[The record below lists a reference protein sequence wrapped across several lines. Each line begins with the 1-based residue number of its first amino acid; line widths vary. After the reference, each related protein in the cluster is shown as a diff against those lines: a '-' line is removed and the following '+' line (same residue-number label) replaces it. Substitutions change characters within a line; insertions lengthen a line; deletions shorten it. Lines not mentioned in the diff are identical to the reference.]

1 METHDW
7 VSSGIAA
14 LALVVAI
21 WSLVWQA
28 RTRTRAPK
36 SRLKLHIKPNMNPF
50 LRYEQITVGDQPR
63 YHMTEDAPPLWT
75 VEVVV
80 INESPQVV
88 RIVEG
93 TVFVSSP
100 ESGESSGGLREGAVD
115 ERLTWPGHRPGPAA
129 SPEHPVVL
137 QTQREVKLSAVAG
150 SGHLEEGGPED
161 TFVVRAEV
169 RTDDGRVSSERT
181 VVRRGD
187 VIRRSGHAVLI

>member
-1 METHDW
+1 METPDW
-7 VSSGIAA
+7 VSSGIAT

-21 WSLVWQA
+21 SSLVWQA

-36 SRLKLHIKPNMNPF
+36 SRLKLQITPNLTSF
-50 LRYEQITVGDQPR
+50 LRYERITIGDQPR
-63 YHMTEDAPPLWT
+63 EPEPQPLPPLWT

-93 TVFVSSP
+93 TVDVSSP
-100 ESGESSGGLREGAVD
+100 ESGESSGGLGEGAVD
-115 ERLTWPGHRPGPAA
+115 VRLLWPGHGPAPAA

-137 QTQREVKLSAVAG
+137 QTQREVKLFAVAG
-150 SGHLEEGGPED
+150 SGYLEEGDPED
-161 TFVVRAEV
+161 TFEVRAEV
-169 RTDDGRVSSERT
+169 RTDDGRVWSEGM

-187 VIRRSGHAVLI
+187 VIRRSGHAIVI